1 MHLFQSVLR
10 GILLGFVIVMPGMS
24 GGTALIILGIYGRL
38 VGDLA
43 RLRLAPH
50 LPLVFGLIFGVYLG
64 GMAFARLLIFYR
76 DITAAFFLG
85 VILASL
91 KVILQGRPILR
102 YNSMLPLLAG
112 LAIGYLMAGEPI
124 GLVERTEVSPFLL
137 FFGGAISS
145 AAMLVPGVPGS
156 AVLIV
161 MGIYDDMLFFLNAL
175 NFPSLFI
182 FGIGGVAG
190 IFLLAR
196 VLAKYYERYQHF
208 LSFLFAGLIGGSV
221 RILLPQVFNAG
232 VAFALLA
239 GLFLV
244 WRWSGTGGAEGAP
257 GIEPEKQS

>member
-1 MHLFQSVLR
+1 MHLLQSVLQ
-10 GILLGFVIVMPGMS
+10 GVLLGFVIVMPGMS
-24 GGTALIILGIYGRL
+24 GGTALIILGIYERL

-50 LPLVFGLIFGVYLG
+50 LPLIFGLVFGVYLG

-91 KVILQGRPILR
+91 KVILQGRPVLR
-102 YNSMLPLLAG
+102 YDSMLALLAG
-112 LAIGYLMAGEPI
+112 LGIGYMMAGEPI
-124 GLVERTEVSPFLL
+124 GLVARTEVSPFLL
-137 FFGGAISS
+137 FFGGAIAS

-161 MGIYDDMLFFLNAL
+161 MGIYDDMLFFLNDL
-175 NFPSLFI
+175 NLPYLFI

-221 RILLPQVFNAG
+221 RILLPQVVDAG
-232 VAFALLA
+232 VVFALLA

-244 WRWSGTGGAEGAP
+244 WRWSGTGDAGADPA
-257 GIEPEKQS
+257 IDSKKQS

>member
-1 MHLFQSVLR
+1 MQLLQSVLQ
-10 GILLGFVIVMPGMS
+10 GVLLGFVIVMPGMS
-24 GGTALIILGIYGRL
+24 GGTALVILGIYGRL

-43 RLRLAPH
+43 RLRLVPH
-50 LPLVFGLIFGVYLG
+50 LPLIFGLIFGVYLG

-91 KVILQGRPILR
+91 KVILQGRPFLR
-102 YNSMLPLLAG
+102 FDSMLALMAG
-112 LAIGYLMAGEPI
+112 LVIGYLMAGEPI

-145 AAMLVPGVPGS
+145 AAMLVPGIPGS

-161 MGIYDDMLFFLNAL
+161 MGIYDDMLFFLNDL
-175 NFPSLFI
+175 NLSSLLI

-196 VLAKYYERYQHF
+196 LLAKYYERYQHF

-221 RILLPQVFNAG
+221 RILLPQVLDAG
-232 VAFALLA
+232 VVIALLA
-239 GLFLV
+239 GLLLV
-244 WRWSGTGGAEGAP
+244 WRWSGTGGAEVDQI
-257 GIEPEKQS
+257 IEPKR